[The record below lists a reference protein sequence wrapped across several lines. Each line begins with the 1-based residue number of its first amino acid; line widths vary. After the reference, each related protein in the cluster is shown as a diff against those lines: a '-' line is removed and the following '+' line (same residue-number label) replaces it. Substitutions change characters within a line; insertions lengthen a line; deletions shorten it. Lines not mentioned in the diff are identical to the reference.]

1 MNRIK
6 KRKSLI
12 LYTVITEEKMKR
24 RIKKTKEINKNKK
37 CTNSNKVQV
46 IIN

>member
-12 LYTVITEEKMKR
+12 LYTVTEEEMKR

>member
-12 LYTVITEEKMKR
+12 LYTVTEEKMKR
-24 RIKKTKEINKNKK
+24 RIKKYEKNKK

>member
-12 LYTVITEEKMKR
+12 LYTVTEEKMKR
-24 RIKKTKEINKNKK
+24 RIKKNEKNKK

>member
-12 LYTVITEEKMKR
+12 LYTVTEEKMKR
-24 RIKKTKEINKNKK
+24 RIKKTKERNKNKK
-37 CTNSNKVQV
+37 CTNLIPIKYKY
-46 IIN
+46 

>member
-12 LYTVITEEKMKR
+12 LYTVTEEKMKR
-24 RIKKTKEINKNKK
+24 RIKKTKERNKNKK

>member
-12 LYTVITEEKMKR
+12 LYTVTEEEMKR
-24 RIKKTKEINKNKK
+24 RIKKNERKK
-37 CTNSNKVQV
+37 
-46 IIN
+46 

>member
-12 LYTVITEEKMKR
+12 LYNGRRNEK
-24 RIKKTKEINKNKK
+24 ENKK
-37 CTNSNKVQV
+37 NERKK
-46 IIN
+46 